1 MKLALVVIAFGLLSL
16 VQPTTVGSNASRPE
30 NGTEAPQI
38 ELKSPSGKKIKLS
51 KLRGKIVL
59 IDFWASW
66 CGPCRKENPNVVEAY
81 NKYKKRKFK
90 TGKGFE
96 VLSVSLDRDEARW
109 KDAIKKDLLTWKNH
123 GWDKDG
129 VVAKEYGVSSIPTA
143 FLIDGKGNIIASGA
157 EVRGLKLHIQLDN
170 LLKTK

>member
-38 ELKSPSGKKIKLS
+38 ELKSPSGKNIKLS

-66 CGPCRKENPNVVEAY
+66 CKDCIVAIPKMKELQASNPTV
-81 NKYKKRKFK
+81 KYVFISSDRNIRSWKKA
-90 TGKGFE
+90 
-96 VLSVSLDRDEARW
+96 V
-109 KDAIKKDLLTWKNH
+109 KN
-123 GWDKDG
+123 
-129 VVAKEYGVSSIPTA
+129 T
-143 FLIDGKGNIIASGA
+143 
-157 EVRGLKLHIQLDN
+157 R
-170 LLKTK
+170 